1 MLLYFFRKKI
11 AFCNYCGLYTILG
24 LYAVTFVRMVFPF
37 EFKFTY
43 TVSDKNVYAAAM
55 DVLTPNKD
63 VLFVPE
69 FTWLNLLVSVW
80 IVGAVIYISRVM
92 IKYYKA
98 VKALKANV
106 IDGTPEMQAKLDL
119 ISQNCGIRRKVKLKI
134 TDCVISPVTYGFF
147 NLVILIPNR
156 EFDDRDFGYIAIH
169 ECCHIKNKD
178 IWIKLLTEIYCGI
191 FWWNPFAHLLKKD
204 LSYCLELR
212 CDKRVT
218 SKLSENRCT
227 VYYEVLVTQ
236 MKAYKEQQESEESD
250 RETALKSALVGMSF
264 VTNEKGKK
272 IVSRMEMIL
281 YPKKKQTIINNIVT
295 AFMALLIIG
304 IFFGSYCFLIV
315 PGWDATYEDCVADL
329 VSSGEYNDNVEV
341 YDETNMYVY
350 VEKDKTTHLIFEP
363 YDEKKGVVYT
373 KDDSII
379 IPYSDIENGYYNY
392 CLILREK

>member
-1 MLLYFFRKKI
+1 M
-11 AFCNYCGLYTILG
+11 
-24 LYAVTFVRMVFPF
+24 
-37 EFKFTY
+37 
-43 TVSDKNVYAAAM
+43 
-55 DVLTPNKD
+55 
-63 VLFVPE
+63 
-69 FTWLNLLVSVW
+69 
-80 IVGAVIYISRVM
+80 
-92 IKYYKA
+92 
-98 VKALKANV
+98 
-106 IDGTPEMQAKLDL
+106 
-119 ISQNCGIRRKVKLKI
+119 
-134 TDCVISPVTYGFF
+134 
-147 NLVILIPNR
+147 
-156 EFDDRDFGYIAIH
+156 H

-204 LSYCLELR
+204 LTYCLELR

-218 SKLSENRCT
+218 RKLSENRCT

-295 AFMALLIIG
+295 AFMALLIVG
-304 IFFGSYCFLIV
+304 IFFASYCFLIV
-315 PGWDATYEDCVADL
+315 PGWDTTYEDCVADL
-329 VSSGEYNDNVEV
+329 IESGEYNDSVKV

-350 VEKDKTTHLIFEP
+350 VEEDKTTHLIFEP

-373 KDDSII
+373 KEDSII
-379 IPYSDIENGYYNY
+379 IPYSDVENGCYNY
-392 CLILREK
+392 CLILREE